1 MYESIAAK
9 AADQVLPEY
18 GCTMGEASMLL
29 DSFNLE
35 EVDQILDDSRDLDM
49 P

>member
-1 MYESIAAK
+1 MYESIAAR

-18 GCTMGEASMLL
+18 GCTMEEASMLL
-29 DSFNLE
+29 DSLNLE
-35 EVDQILDDSRDLDM
+35 EVNQILDESRDLDI

>member
-1 MYESIAAK
+1 MYEGMAAG

-18 GCTMGEASMLL
+18 GCTMEEASMLL
-29 DSFNLE
+29 DNLNLE